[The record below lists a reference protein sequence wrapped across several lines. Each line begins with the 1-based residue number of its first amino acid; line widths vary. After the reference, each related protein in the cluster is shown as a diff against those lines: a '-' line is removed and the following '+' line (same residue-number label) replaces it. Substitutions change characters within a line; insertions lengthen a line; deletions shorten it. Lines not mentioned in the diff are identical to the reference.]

1 MITIKQ
7 LEEIIHNTD
16 DTKTI
21 KYIDE
26 NNKPIEPNDNSIV
39 EDISYTKDF
48 NNGPFGGTYK
58 TNYVITIKNESDLR
72 NHLDNPQ
79 TTLEK
84 HFKMSEETGYYDWYK
99 PDFETICKNFKVYE
113 GTPTLHAYSN
123 YDGDDY
129 RITIFKQD
137 DYYYA
142 YVVVS
147 YDYGGFKNS
156 YVIQNEDYLGLL
168 KDLNEKI
175 YSTVYWLITK
185 ILTYY

>member
-7 LEEIIHNTD
+7 LEEIIHNND

-21 KYIDE
+21 KYVDK
-26 NNKPIEPNDNSIV
+26 NNNQIEPKKDSIV

-48 NNGPFGGTYK
+48 NDGPFGGTYK
-58 TNYVITIKNESDLR
+58 TNYVITIKDETNPK
-72 NHLDNPQ
+72 NYLDNPQ
-79 TTLEK
+79 PALEK
-84 HFKMSEETGYYDWYK
+84 YFKISKETGYYDWYK
-99 PDFETICKNFKVYE
+99 PDFETICKDFKVYE

-137 DYYYA
+137 NYYFA

-156 YVIQNEDYLGLL
+156 YVLKNKDYFELL
-168 KDLNEKI
+168 EDLNEKI
-175 YSTVYWLITK
+175 YSTAY
-185 ILTYY
+185 

>member
-26 NNKPIEPNDNSIV
+26 NKNLILPNDNSIV

-48 NNGPFGGTYK
+48 NDGPFGGTYK
-58 TNYVITIKNESDLR
+58 TNYVITIKDETNPK
-72 NHLDNPQ
+72 NYLDNPQ

-84 HFKMSEETGYYDWYK
+84 HFKISEETGYYDWYK
-99 PDFETICKNFKVYE
+99 PDFETICKDFKVYDA
-113 GTPTLHAYSN
+113 TPTLHAYSN
-123 YDGDDY
+123 NDGDDY
-129 RITIFKQD
+129 RITLFKQD

-142 YVVVS
+142 YVVES
-147 YDYGGFKNS
+147 YEYGSFKNS
-156 YVIQNEDYLGLL
+156 YVIKNKDYLELL
-168 KDLNEKI
+168 KELNEKI
-175 YSTVYWLITK
+175 YSLSC
-185 ILTYY
+185 